1 MNIVISGI
9 GWVYST
15 SMGYTGDI
23 KVLPS
28 SKRLPSI
35 ERKDIFKEPYKPFG
49 RMDYFSKLGLA
60 AIAFAMKD
68 ANLHATPNRNTG
80 IIASSSTGCLETDM
94 KYQATLFPENNTLP
108 SPALFAY
115 TLPSCFLGE
124 ASIRYGLTGESF
136 VINETY
142 TTGMTGLGMAV
153 DLLALG
159 QTDMMLCGINN
170 SQIDGVDDA
179 ASIQPGAVFFLL
191 EKKKRNGS
199 GSYGE
204 LSCNTSN
211 STFYYKDSPIN
222 NLYNLA
228 QKCLKKIYKGEK
240 YENSARLSYMAKT

>member
-1 MNIVISGI
+1 MNIAINGI
-9 GWVYST
+9 GWVYTT
-15 SMGYTGDI
+15 SMGYKGDI

-28 SKRLPSI
+28 SNRLPSI

-60 AIAFAMKD
+60 AIVFAMKD
-68 ANLHATPNRNTG
+68 ANLHGSPHKNTG
-80 IIASSSTGCLETDM
+80 IIASSSTGCLETDI

-124 ASIRYGLTGESF
+124 ASIRYGLTAESF
-136 VINETY
+136 VINETD

-153 DLLALG
+153 DLLAAG
-159 QTDMMLCGINN
+159 QTDYMLCGINN
-170 SQIDGVDDA
+170 SQIDGVGDADGIDGANGIDD

-191 EKKKRNGS
+191 EKKSRNRS

-204 LSCNTSN
+204 LSKNKSN
-211 STFYYKDSPIN
+211 NTFYYKDSPIK

-228 QKCLKKIYKGEK
+228 QKCLKKNI
-240 YENSARLSYMAKT
+240 

>member
-1 MNIVISGI
+1 MNIAINGI
-9 GWVYST
+9 GWVYTT
-15 SMGYTGDI
+15 SMGYKGDI

-35 ERKDIFKEPYKPFG
+35 ERKDIFRQPYKPFG

-60 AIAFAMKD
+60 AIVFAMKD
-68 ANLHATPNRNTG
+68 ANLHESPHKNTG
-80 IIASSSTGCLETDM
+80 IIASSSTGCLETDI

-136 VINETY
+136 VISETY

-153 DLLALG
+153 DLLATG
-159 QTDMMLCGINN
+159 QTDYMLCGINN

-179 ASIQPGAVFFLL
+179 SIQPGAVFFLL
-191 EKKKRNGS
+191 EKKKKNGS

-204 LSCNTSN
+204 LTPNKSN
-211 STFYYKDSPIN
+211 NSFYYKDSPIDR
-222 NLYNLA
+222 
-228 QKCLKKIYKGEK
+228 K
-240 YENSARLSYMAKT
+240 SVV

>member
-9 GWVYST
+9 GWVYTT
-15 SMGYTGDI
+15 SMGYKGDI
-23 KVLPS
+23 KELPS
-28 SKRLPSI
+28 GKHLPSI
-35 ERKDIFKEPYKPFG
+35 ERKEIFKEPYKPFG

-60 AIAFAMKD
+60 AIVFAMKD
-68 ANLHATPNRNTG
+68 ANLHRSPNKNTG

-153 DLLALG
+153 DLLATG
-159 QTDMMLCGINN
+159 QTDYMLCGINN
-170 SQIDGVDDA
+170 SQIDGIAADNDNADNDA
-179 ASIQPGAVFFLL
+179 AASLQPGAVFFLL
-191 EKKKRNGS
+191 EKKKRNGA

-204 LSCNTSN
+204 LKPNKSN
-211 STFYYKDSPIN
+211 NRFYYKDSPIN

-228 QKCLKKIYKGEK
+228 QKCLKKNI
-240 YENSARLSYMAKT
+240 

>member
-1 MNIVISGI
+1 MNIVISGL
-9 GWVYST
+9 GWVYTT

-28 SKRLPSI
+28 SKRLPPI

-60 AIAFAMKD
+60 AIVFAMKD
-68 ANLHATPNRNTG
+68 ANLHGSPNKNTG

-94 KYQATLFPENNTLP
+94 KYQATLLPENNTLP

-136 VINETY
+136 VISETT

-153 DLLALG
+153 DLLVTG
-159 QTDMMLCGINN
+159 QTDYMLCGINN
-170 SQIDGVDDA
+170 SQIDGVDGADGIDGVDA

-204 LSCNTSN
+204 LKRNKSN
-211 STFYYKDSPIN
+211 SLFYYKDSPIN
-222 NLYNLA
+222 NLYDLA
-228 QKCLKKIYKGEK
+228 QKCLKKNI
-240 YENSARLSYMAKT
+240 